1 MKIPDWVQQVLS
13 RFEDASEPHMEV
25 ELSDALRNAA
35 NGYPNLSAEDLK
47 GYYAEWA
54 AFLFLERPDKDS
66 VWNTYFAPMMTA
78 TWQDGTE
85 FRSPDIKELDAEVVA
100 YWEGRARSVR
110 NPLMRARYADLVWD
124 FKRAITNERPSH
136 EFAQI
141 AIDAY
146 VDATEKRHYKM
157 DMDIEGVGWSRRA
170 LDLSLSLNDKERT
183 QRVVAAIFGFYD
195 AVAKPQHVGVWV
207 FPFDALYGRK
217 GLLTPG
223 QESKIIA
230 DLETMLAK
238 TSGQGCPE
246 EFDPFGA
253 QAAAE
258 RLAQHYR
265 RLNDSASVRRVIKT
279 YGRAFE
285 RISKDASPM
294 LATAWLQPVIER
306 YEQEGLKQDAE
317 QLQIESAEK
326 GKNIASEMKEVSVTV
341 EIKPE
346 DMKELVDRLISGEL
360 STSLLRIAVYFIPK
374 VSETRQ
380 LLEKMRTDATLLSMI
395 PIVRVESD
403 GHPSSIIRSIDEDLE
418 GRLHKQLGDTIAFYQ
433 PFLVLTL
440 TVLRER
446 YNPTVEDIL
455 GFLGESPLF
464 PTGGNEL
471 LREGLVAY
479 ERGDFVKAIH
489 VLVPQVEHTLRNFLA
504 LIGIPPLKTVKRS
517 PGIMDAKSMNDVLSD
532 ERVQQ
537 ALTED
542 LWRYL
547 SVLYIDRKGGLNLR
561 NDLAHGLAGT
571 KAFNRPIADRVFHSL
586 LALSLMRAKQ
596 DPQSSGNP

>member
-13 RFEDASEPHMEV
+13 RFEEATEPHMEV
-25 ELSDALRNAA
+25 ELSDALRNAV
-35 NGYPNLSAEDLK
+35 NGYPNLSAEDSK

-54 AFLFLERPDKDS
+54 AFLFLGRPDKDS
-66 VWNTYFAPMMTA
+66 VWNTYFGPMMTA
-78 TWQDGTE
+78 MRQDGAE
-85 FRSPDIKELDAEVVA
+85 FRSPDIKDLDAEVVA

-110 NPLMRARYADLVWD
+110 NPVMRARYADIVWD
-124 FKRAITNERPSH
+124 FKRAITKEGPSH
-136 EFAQI
+136 EYAQI

-146 VDATEKRHYKM
+146 LDATEKRRYKM
-157 DMDIEGVGWSRRA
+157 DFEGVSWLRRT
-170 LDLSLSLNDKERT
+170 LDLSLSLNDQERT

-217 GLLTPG
+217 GLLTPE
-223 QESKIIA
+223 QESKIMA

-238 TSGQGCPE
+238 TSGQGSPE

-279 YGRAFE
+279 YGQAFE

-294 LATAWLQPVIER
+294 IATAWLQPVIER
-306 YEQEGLKQDAE
+306 YEQEGLKQEAE
-317 QLQIESAEK
+317 QLQMESAEK

-346 DMKELVDRLISGEL
+346 DLKELVDRLISGGL
-360 STSLLRIAVYFIPK
+360 CTCLLRIAVYFIPK

-380 LLEKMRTDATLLSMI
+380 LLEKMRTDAPLISMI
-395 PIVRVESD
+395 PIVRVERD
-403 GHPSSIIRSIDEDLE
+403 GHPSSIIGPVDEDLE

-433 PFLVLTL
+433 PFLVHTL
-440 TVLRER
+440 TALRER

-464 PTGGNEL
+464 PAGGNDL
-471 LREGLVAY
+471 LREGLAAY
-479 ERGDFVKAIH
+479 EGEDFVKAIH
-489 VLVPQVEHTLRNFLA
+489 VLVPQVEHTLRNFLT
-504 LIGIPPLKTVKRS
+504 LINIPPLKTVKRH

-532 ERVQQ
+532 DRVRQ

-561 NDLAHGLAGT
+561 NDLAHGLAGA
-571 KAFNRPIADRVFHSL
+571 KAFSRPIADRVFHSL

-596 DPQSSGNP
+596 NPQSPGNP